1 MLQLTDRK
9 QYGPPDR
16 QFFCQNDRQKLSRY
30 SIMKKERNFLEKKF
44 NKSPWIR
51 SKQFYNPTDCFL
63 TKNYSFFAQFSKS
76 MKKTNK
82 NIFKKKLCHQID
94 LWTCRIQFL
103 HLNRKS
109 FDKRPIN
116 FC

>member
-9 QYGPPDR
+9 QNGPPDR
-16 QFFCQNDRQKLSRY
+16 QFFVKMTEKTLSIFNDEKRKELSR
-30 SIMKKERNFLEKKF
+30 EKKF
-44 NKSPWIR
+44 NRSPWIR
-51 SKQFYNPTDCFL
+51 SKQIYNPTDCFL

-103 HLNRKS
+103 QLN
-109 FDKRPIN
+109 
-116 FC
+116 